1 MNFERPL
8 NPRTEAA
15 TKRINCLTEFPH
27 FETGLTAALRRAY
40 LAPVTGDAEC
50 FDALLAKLR

>member
-8 NPRTEAA
+8 HPRTEAA
-15 TKRINCLTEFPH
+15 TKRINCLIEFPH

-40 LAPVTGDAEC
+40 AAPVTGHVDG
-50 FDALLAKLR
+50 FDELLARLR